1 MFYDNYALK
10 CFWFVLYF
18 SIGGKGYMKSL
29 NKFGYTK
36 VEVLIVVVLLGI
48 VAFITIN
55 STSYAFAIDST
66 ESVNEVKALIEKQ
79 AEEYALDN
87 VDLFLEST
95 TNYILVSDLV
105 EKGYMMSNNEGLV
118 TSPDGSGKTFNDNKI
133 KLEYDKDNNKVEATF
148 ID

>member
-1 MFYDNYALK
+1 
-10 CFWFVLYF
+10 
-18 SIGGKGYMKSL
+18 MKSL

-36 VEVLIVVVLLGI
+36 VEVLVVVLLLGI
-48 VAFITIN
+48 VAFVAIN

-66 ESVNEVKALIEKQ
+66 DSVNEVKALIEKQ

-87 VDLFLEST
+87 LDLFSEAT

-105 EKGYMMSNNEGLV
+105 EKGYMMANDEGMV
-118 TSPDGSGKTFNDNKI
+118 TSPDNSGKSFNDNKI
-133 KLEYDKDNNKVEATF
+133 KVEYNESDNKVKATF

>member
-1 MFYDNYALK
+1 MN
-10 CFWFVLYF
+10 
-18 SIGGKGYMKSL
+18 SL

-36 VEVLIVVVLLGI
+36 MEVLVVAVLLGI

-55 STSYAFAIDST
+55 STSYAFAIDT
-66 ESVNEVKALIEKQ
+66 TDSVKEVKALIEKQ

-87 VDLFLEST
+87 LDLFKEAD

-105 EKGYMMSNNEGLV
+105 DNGYMMTNSDGMV
-118 TSPDGSGKTFNDNKI
+118 TSPDNSGKTFNDNKI
-133 KLEYDKDNNKVEATF
+133 KVEYNKDSNKVEATF

>member
-1 MFYDNYALK
+1 MN
-10 CFWFVLYF
+10 
-18 SIGGKGYMKSL
+18 SL

-36 VEVLIVVVLLGI
+36 MEVLVVAVLLGI

-55 STSYAFAIDST
+55 STSYAFAIDT
-66 ESVNEVKALIEKQ
+66 TDSVKEVKALIEKQ

-87 VDLFLEST
+87 LDLFKEAD

-105 EKGYMMSNNEGLV
+105 DNGYMMTNNDGMV
-118 TSPDGSGKTFNDNKI
+118 TSPDNSGKTFNDNKM
-133 KLEYDKDNNKVEATF
+133 KVEYNKDSNKVEATF

>member
-1 MFYDNYALK
+1 
-10 CFWFVLYF
+10 
-18 SIGGKGYMKSL
+18 MKSL

-36 VEVLIVVVLLGI
+36 MEVLVVAVLLGI

-55 STSYAFAIDST
+55 STSYAFAIDT
-66 ESVNEVKALIEKQ
+66 TDSVKEVKALIEKQ

-87 VDLFLEST
+87 LDLFKEAD

-105 EKGYMMSNNEGLV
+105 DNGYMMTNNDGMV
-118 TSPDGSGKTFNDNKI
+118 TSPDNSGKTFNDNKV
-133 KLEYDKDNNKVEATF
+133 KVEYNKDSNKVEATF

>member
-1 MFYDNYALK
+1 
-10 CFWFVLYF
+10 
-18 SIGGKGYMKSL
+18 MKSL

-36 VEVLIVVVLLGI
+36 MEVLVVAILLGI

-55 STSYAFAIDST
+55 STSYAFAIDT
-66 ESVNEVKALIEKQ
+66 ADSVKEVKTLIEKQ

-87 VDLFLEST
+87 LDLFNEAD

-105 EKGYMMSNNEGLV
+105 DNGYMMTNNDGMV
-118 TSPDGSGKTFNDNKI
+118 TSPDNSGKTFNDNKI
-133 KLEYDKDNNKVEATF
+133 KVEYNKDNNKVEATF

>member
-1 MFYDNYALK
+1 
-10 CFWFVLYF
+10 
-18 SIGGKGYMKSL
+18 MKSL

-36 VEVLIVVVLLGI
+36 MEVLVVAVLLGI

-55 STSYAFAIDST
+55 STSYAFAIDT
-66 ESVNEVKALIEKQ
+66 TDSVKEVKALIEKQ

-87 VDLFLEST
+87 LDLFKEAD

-105 EKGYMMSNNEGLV
+105 DNGYMMTNNDGMV
-118 TSPDGSGKTFNDNKI
+118 TSPDNSGKTFNDNKI
-133 KLEYDKDNNKVEATF
+133 KVEYNKDSNKVEATF

>member
-1 MFYDNYALK
+1 MN
-10 CFWFVLYF
+10 
-18 SIGGKGYMKSL
+18 SL

-36 VEVLIVVVLLGI
+36 MEVLVVAVLLGI

-55 STSYAFAIDST
+55 STSYAFAIDT
-66 ESVNEVKALIEKQ
+66 TDSVKEVKALIEKQ

-87 VDLFLEST
+87 LDLFKEAD

-105 EKGYMMSNNEGLV
+105 DNGYMMTNNDGMV
-118 TSPDGSGKTFNDNKI
+118 TSPDNSGKTFNDNKI
-133 KLEYDKDNNKVEATF
+133 KVEYNKDSNKVEATF

>member
-1 MFYDNYALK
+1 
-10 CFWFVLYF
+10 
-18 SIGGKGYMKSL
+18 MKSL

-36 VEVLIVVVLLGI
+36 AEVLVVVVLLGI

-66 ESVNEVKALIEKQ
+66 DSVNEVKALIERQ
-79 AEEYALDN
+79 AEEYALEN
-87 VDLFLEST
+87 LDLFSEAS

-105 EKGYMMSNNEGLV
+105 EKGYMMTNGDGMV
-118 TSPDGSGKTFNDNKI
+118 TSPDNSGKTFNDNKI
-133 KLEYDKDNNKVEATF
+133 KVEYNKDENKVEATF